1 MLQTAPFFMLFVK
14 SSYNC
19 SPEKLPEV
27 VITIGAKRI
36 LAKKQKEKL
45 RNGMSIKGFEKLQHI
60 PGTPEYARLYA
71 SSGRTKK
78 ALISPLTELEAL

>member
-1 MLQTAPFFMLFVK
+1 M
-14 SSYNC
+14 
-19 SPEKLPEV
+19 

-71 SSGRTKK
+71 SSRRTKK